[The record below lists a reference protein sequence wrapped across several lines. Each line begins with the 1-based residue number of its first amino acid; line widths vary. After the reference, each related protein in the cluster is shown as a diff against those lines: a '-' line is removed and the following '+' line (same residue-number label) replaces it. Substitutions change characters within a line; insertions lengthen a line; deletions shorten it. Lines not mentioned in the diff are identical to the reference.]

1 MRTFANLIRRQ
12 LPASERRIESMPVSP
27 RSRRMT
33 VARRI
38 VCWLLM
44 LSFVFGTW
52 VMTPP
57 CAVAAASTKE
67 ELAAAVAKQ
76 AAIGKKL
83 DQLEKQREILNNK
96 QQDLSGDLAWLKTRS
111 QQQQELFQQKS
122 DQLQA
127 ALEELNQA
135 YQEYLAAEDRLTAK
149 RAQYVQRM
157 QIMYEHQ
164 QHSLLEIFLES
175 GSVQGFFTTLQIMS
189 IVEDAD
195 QQMIEDLQAATDEAT
210 QAKDAAN
217 QKAEEMKVVVAKIE
231 DDLAKIKANAN
242 AVASDLKEVAADLAA
257 QEKAEDALNQEAERI
272 GSVIYQLQ
280 QKLAAE
286 NAARK
291 AGGGWT
297 WPVPG
302 NTTITSA
309 FGWRIHPVYHYK
321 KFHSGIDISAP
332 LGTKVVAARSG
343 TVLLVS
349 APVQGRNYGGWG
361 YGNYIVIDHG
371 DGKAS
376 LYGHL
381 KQTKVSVGDEV
392 NAGDLIG
399 LVGST
404 GTSTG
409 PHLHFEV
416 RVNGTTVNP
425 RDYVG

>member
-1 MRTFANLIRRQ
+1 MQSPVTLCLIGRTGFQRR
-12 LPASERRIESMPVSP
+12 LL
-27 RSRRMT
+27 
-33 VARRI
+33 
-38 VCWLLM
+38 CWLLM
-44 LSFVFGTW
+44 ASLVFGTW
-52 VMTPP
+52 ISAPAALVF
-57 CAVAAASTKE
+57 AASTKE
-67 ELAAAVAKQ
+67 ELAAAVAQQ
-76 AAIGKKL
+76 ASIGKKL
-83 DQLEKQREILNNK
+83 DQIEKQRQILSNK

-111 QQQQELFQQKS
+111 QEQQKLYQS
-122 DQLQA
+122 KTDQLHA
-127 ALEELNQA
+127 ALDELNQA
-135 YQEYLAAEDRLTAK
+135 YQAYLAAEDRLAAK
-149 RAQYVQRM
+149 RTQYVQRM
-157 QIMYEHQ
+157 QTMYEHQ
-164 QHSLLEIFLES
+164 KHSLLEIFLES

-195 QQMIEDLQAATDEAT
+195 QQMIEDLQTATAEAT
-210 QAKDAAN
+210 LARDAAN
-217 QKAEEMKVVVAKIE
+217 QKAEEMKGVVAKIE
-231 DDLAKIKANAN
+231 ADLAKIKANAA

-257 QEKAEDALNQEAERI
+257 QEKAEDELNKEAERI
-272 GSVIYQLQ
+272 GSVIYKLQ

-302 NTTITSA
+302 HTTITSA

-349 APVQGRNYGGWG
+349 NPVQGRNYGGWG

-371 DGKAS
+371 DSKAT